1 LGAVSIDQKGLRFFP
16 LVKKK
21 KKKRK
26 NLPRGISFA
35 IWLSVIFLLIATAP
49 YLYFHYRSVT
59 KKPSSGP
66 GTSEETFYPSPSTSE
81 KGTWSGTRC
90 VAVIIDDIG
99 YELWPVRELIAM
111 KAPVT
116 LSILPHCPFST
127 MAAREAHRAGREIL
141 LHLPMEPSQFPEKN
155 PGDGAL
161 LLSMSESEI
170 LQNIERDMQSVPYAR
185 GVNNH
190 MGSRFMENDEKLAIV
205 FNELMKKG
213 LFFVDSYT
221 TNQTKGQYLAR
232 KIGLPF
238 AGRDI
243 FIDNNSDFA
252 DTVHILKSLIEKKND
267 WHTLIIIGHPYKSTI
282 DALKVA
288 LPLFRANG
296 IEIVPVSELV
306 S

>member
-1 LGAVSIDQKGLRFFP
+1 M
-16 LVKKK
+16 KKK
-21 KKKRK
+21 KQKRK

-35 IWLSVIFLLIATAP
+35 IWLSVIFLLIATVP
-49 YLYFHYRSVT
+49 YLYFHCRSVT

-66 GTSEETFYPSPSTSE
+66 GSSEETFYPSPPPRE
-81 KGTWSGTRC
+81 EGTWSGRRR

-99 YELWPVRELIAM
+99 YELWPVQEIIAM
-111 KAPVT
+111 KEPVT
-116 LSILPHCPFST
+116 LSILPHCPYST
-127 MAAREAHRAGREIL
+127 TAARKAHRAGREII
-141 LHLPMEPSQFPEKN
+141 LHLPMEPSLYPEKN

-170 LQNIERDMQSVPYAR
+170 RRNIERDMQSVPYAI

-205 FNELMKKG
+205 FDELKKKG
-213 LFFVDSYT
+213 LFFIDSYT
-221 TNQTKGQYLAR
+221 TNQTKGQYLAT
-232 KIGLPF
+232 KIGLRF

-252 DTVHILKSLIEKKND
+252 DTVNIMKSLMEKKND
-267 WHTLIIIGHPYKSTI
+267 WHTLIFIGHPYKSTI